1 MLQERWVFLFFGV
14 DGLLLECGLHMTG
27 NVLCCVRL
35 YHRGRFQSM
44 VGDFYPTALW
54 SSSGLPRA
62 LLGIF
67 LFNSMS
73 CFG

>member
-1 MLQERWVFLFFGV
+1 VFLFFGI
-14 DGLLLECGLHMTG
+14 DRLLLEYGLHMTG
-27 NVLCCVRL
+27 NVLWCLRL
-35 YHRGRFQSM
+35 YHREQFQSV
-44 VGDFYPTALW
+44 VGDFYQTALW
-54 SSSGLPRA
+54 PSSGLPRA